1 MDESRYLTGRSN
13 VQGERRGP
21 LLVWDDFVVIMDCES
36 SRCREG
42 SDGYARRLRFLIDC
56 DDKSQVE
63 GTSFRVR
70 DILGNSV

>member
-1 MDESRYLTGRSN
+1 MDESRYLTGRSD
-13 VQGERRGP
+13 VQGERKGQ
-21 LLVWDDFVVIMDCES
+21 LLVWDDYAVVVDCES

-42 SDGYARRLRFLIDC
+42 SDGYARRLRFPIDC

-70 DILGNSV
+70 DDVGNSV